1 MGPVTISA
9 DNYVQDLKGFI
20 NTIENAFQP
29 DSGGDCPEY
38 SYQGIMT
45 ALDSLQ
51 DELIINEYGS
61 QIIVLTDAPSK
72 GDIIANEII
81 SNAKAT
87 EICVHFFLAEN
98 TYNCFDDYPG
108 SVEEYKRIASE
119 TGGTVVDTSFNFS
132 SFVQAYKNTPCQFL
146 NSGNG
151 RRKRIVNEDENCH
164 SFQVS
169 TLSSILKLT
178 VQTTSSVVTIH
189 RPDKTAINITGAHFS
204 EKNPLA
210 GVWSVCAVEGQLEI
224 SPEIELSMDVTPL
237 YFAQDI
243 DETSILICTAP
254 PGCKCCTNYY
264 KLTLNKMMYSIILTR
279 FSPF

>member
-1 MGPVTISA
+1 MGPVTVSA
-9 DNYVQDLKGFI
+9 DYYIQELKGFI

-38 SYQGIMT
+38 SYHGIMR
-45 ALDSLQ
+45 AFDSLQ
-51 DELIINEYGS
+51 DDIYINEFGS
-61 QIIVLTDAPSK
+61 QIIVLTDAPKK
-72 GDIIANEII
+72 GDIFADEII
-81 SNAKAT
+81 SNANAN

-132 SFVQAYKNTPCQFL
+132 SFVQAYKNTPCRFL

-151 RRKRIVNEDENCH
+151 RRKRIVEEDENCR

-169 TLSSILKLT
+169 TLSSVLKLT

-189 RPDKTAINITGAHFS
+189 RPDKTVINITGAHFS

-210 GVWSVCAVEGQLEI
+210 GVWTICADEGQLEI

-237 YFAQDI
+237 YFAQHI
-243 DETSILICTAP
+243 NGTSILTCTAP
-254 PGCKCCTNYY
+254 PGCK
-264 KLTLNKMMYSIILTR
+264 
-279 FSPF
+279 